1 MFLGL
6 AVDVGFAWVMKSIL
20 ARSVDAAA
28 LAGMRNT
35 SLGTSQATSIA
46 QSAFNSNYG
55 SGMNRDAST
64 PVVSINVT
72 TDANNNS
79 VVNVTATATINTFF
93 IRILPGFGT
102 LKISANAQAT
112 RPKLVMSIIL
122 DKSGSMTLNGG
133 STALGPAV
141 TNFIGYFDNVS
152 DQVAMISFQSI
163 SNPADVTMRTSF
175 KTPITNAVNAM
186 VFGGGTFSDAG
197 LRNGQTQITNVP
209 VVAGQNVVKVAVF
222 FTDGWANTI
231 NNQLNCPAK
240 TNLNFGGCAPPE
252 SAVNWCGTAGP
263 PLNVFW
269 IDPNSGSTLAAN
281 SCTAATFPLASNGA
295 NQVLNQTN
303 VATEAAYRSVQA
315 AIAMRNLNI
324 VVYSIGLGDKIS
336 QSFLQQVAN
345 DPASATF
352 DSSKPVG
359 QAVFAPTS
367 ADLQSVFQTIASK
380 ILLRMSQ

>member
-1 MFLGL
+1 
-6 AVDVGFAWVMKSIL
+6 
-20 ARSVDAAA
+20 
-28 LAGMRNT
+28 MRNT
-35 SLGTSQATSIA
+35 SLGTSQATAIA

-55 SGMNRDAST
+55 NGMNRDTSA

-79 VVNVTATATINTFF
+79 VVNVSATATINTFF

-102 LKISANAQAT
+102 LTISANAQAT

-152 DQVAMISFQSI
+152 DQVAMVSFQSI
-163 SNPADVTMRTSF
+163 ANPDVTMRTSF

-197 LRNGQTQITNVP
+197 LRAGQTQIINVP

-231 NNQLNCPAK
+231 NDQLNCPAK
-240 TNLNFGGCAPPE
+240 TNLNYGGCAPPE
-252 SAVNWCGTAGP
+252 SAVNWCGTPGP

-269 IDPNSGSTLAAN
+269 IDPNSGATLSPG
-281 SCTAATFPLASNGA
+281 SCTAAGFPLQSTGT
-295 NQVLNQTN
+295 NQVLNQAN
-303 VATEAAYRSVQA
+303 VATEAAYRSVQD
-315 AIAMRNLNI
+315 AIAMRNQNI

-345 DPASATF
+345 DPASVTF

-359 QAVFAPTS
+359 QAVFAPTP